1 MRGGV
6 RLGWRLAVPVAFVAT
21 AALAVFL
28 GRGAPA
34 STALA
39 LQSGTGTKV
48 SAAPPRCAVSGL
60 HISVGQ
66 AAQVTS
72 MITRYALDFTN
83 ISGAPC
89 TLTGY
94 PEVAA
99 YRGDDIQVGELAAH
113 DTSVPASRIL
123 LAPGATAHASLDAS
137 VTTGQCRPVR
147 AAGLRVMVWPGHST
161 VSYVRRPLSA
171 CAGSGQSYLH
181 VRAIQPGASARTA

>member
-21 AALAVFL
+21 AALAFFL

-34 STALA
+34 STPLT
-39 LQSGTGTKV
+39 LQSGVGAKA
-48 SAAPPRCAVSGL
+48 SAAPPHCAGSGL
-60 HISVGQ
+60 HVSVGQ

-89 TLTGY
+89 TLSGY

-99 YRGDDIQVGELAAH
+99 YRGADIQVGELAAR

-123 LAPGATAHASLDAS
+123 LDPGETAHASLDAS
-137 VTTGQCRPVR
+137 VATRQCRPVR
-147 AAGLRVMVWPGHST
+147 AAGLRIIVWPGHVS
-161 VSYVRRPLSA
+161 VSYVRRP
-171 CAGSGQSYLH
+171 
-181 VRAIQPGASARTA
+181 